1 MRICIC
7 GGGSLGH
14 VCAGVLSSRA
24 GVELSLLTSRP
35 EQWSSQITVRDPDG
49 RSFRAAIKHI
59 SANPEDVIVGQD
71 IILLCL
77 PGFML
82 EKTLQQ
88 IRPFV
93 GKAIVGSIVS
103 STGFF
108 FFAHQILGKD
118 ARVFGFQRVPFI
130 ARVEEYGKSA
140 RLLGYKK
147 ELFMAAENIPQSE
160 EFCQKIEQL
169 FRTPIIFSEN
179 IYEVALSNSNPIL
192 HTGRLYT
199 IFSGRENKVF
209 DAPVFFY
216 KSWTDDASRLVLAMD
231 EELFCLLY
239 VLDVHGIKRLADY
252 YESPNASALTR
263 KIRSIEAFQTILT
276 PMVPVDG
283 GWKADYDSRYFTE
296 DFPYGLRWIRE
307 EAEAKGIHMPNIN
320 RVYEWG
326 MKCLTRAGNTA
337 DRK

>member
-169 FRTPIIFSEN
+169 FRTPIIFRRTSMRS
-179 IYEVALSNSNPIL
+179 LCPIQIPSSTRDDFIL
-192 HTGRLYT
+192 
-199 IFSGRENKVF
+199 FS
-209 DAPVFFY
+209 PV
-216 KSWTDDASRLVLAMD
+216 
-231 EELFCLLY
+231 
-239 VLDVHGIKRLADY
+239 G
-252 YESPNASALTR
+252 
-263 KIRSIEAFQTILT
+263 KIRCLMPRYSFINHGQTTL
-276 PMVPVDG
+276 PVLFLQ
-283 GWKADYDSRYFTE
+283 W
-296 DFPYGLRWIRE
+296 
-307 EAEAKGIHMPNIN
+307 
-320 RVYEWG
+320 
-326 MKCLTRAGNTA
+326 MKSYSACSMFWTCTASNAWQIIMRAPTHLL
-337 DRK
+337 